1 MNDTSQSNTP
11 AEFTLMRSRELRSML
26 GGVSS
31 TWIERRLKDDA
42 AFPRPCKIRGQNF
55 WRRSEVLNW
64 VNEQIPK

>member
-1 MNDTSQSNTP
+1 MTDISQSKTP
-11 AEFTLMRSRELRSML
+11 AEIALMRSRELRSML

-31 TWIERRLKDDA
+31 TWIERRLNDDET
-42 AFPRPCKIRGQNF
+42 FPRPCKIRGQNF